1 MIDYSYKAYD
11 SQGVPVSGEINA
23 PNRDEALAKI
33 RSRGL
38 MPYRAEAIA
47 DHGPSIPLTLRNGR
61 PRIPRS
67 SAALFYRELSVML
80 GAELRIEQA
89 LAIVE
94 RLFPKKAQ
102 AAIIADL
109 REKIRQGRSL
119 SSALRDYPESFE
131 PFEVALLR
139 NGEVR
144 GDTAGAAAMAAELLE
159 RSLAVRGR
167 FISAMIYP
175 AILAFA
181 ATAAILVVALVLAP
195 TILPMYERGGAS
207 PPFAFSALIVF
218 SEILRGWW
226 WALLLVLAAAAAWF
240 GRAFRDQA
248 FRRRVDKALLAI
260 PVIGAA
266 IANSEAA
273 RVSRTLASL
282 LQAGAPLT
290 DALAEASEVLVNS
303 AFRDHFRAARDRVRQ
318 GDSLSASI
326 ADLQV
331 FPATVRHFIL
341 VGEQTGRLADMLSH
355 AAGYAEASATRS
367 IDRIMTSLSPILT
380 LVMGLLVGSL
390 IAVVLSAILGANEV
404 LVG

>member
-11 SQGVPVSGEINA
+11 SHGASVNGEIDA
-23 PNRDEALAKI
+23 ANRDEALAKI

-38 MPYRAEAIA
+38 IPYRAEARG
-47 DHGPSIPLTLRNGR
+47 DQKSVFSLSLPNGR
-61 PRIPRS
+61 AGIPRK
-67 SAALFYRELSVML
+67 SAALFYREISVML
-80 GAELRIEQA
+80 GAELRVEQA

-94 RLFPKKAQ
+94 RLFPKKEHAK
-102 AAIIADL
+102 IIAEI

-119 SSALRDYPESFE
+119 SAALRDYPESFE
-131 PFEVALLR
+131 PFEIALLR

-144 GDTAGAAAMAAELLE
+144 GDTAGAAAMAADLLE

-195 TILPMYERGGAS
+195 TILPMYERGGAA
-207 PPFAFSALIVF
+207 PPLAFSALIVF
-218 SEILRGWW
+218 SNVLRGWW
-226 WALLLVLAAAAAWF
+226 WALLLIAAAAVAWF
-240 GRAFRDQA
+240 LRSLRNQD
-248 FRRRVDKALLAI
+248 FRRRLDKAALGI

-273 RVSRTLASL
+273 RVCRTLASL
-282 LQAGAPLT
+282 LKAGAPLT
-290 DALAEASEVLVNS
+290 DALAEASEVFGNS
-303 AFRDHFRAARDRVRQ
+303 VFREHFRAARDRVRQ
-318 GDSLSASI
+318 GDALSSSI
-326 ADLQV
+326 ADLKA

-341 VGEQTGRLADMLSH
+341 VGEQTGRLSDMLSH

-404 LVG
+404 LTG

>member
-11 SQGVPVSGEINA
+11 SRGVPVSGEINA
-23 PNRDEALAKI
+23 PSRDEALAMI

-38 MPYRAEAIA
+38 TPYRAEALA
-47 DHGPSIPLTLRNGR
+47 DQKPLLSLSLSNARA
-61 PRIPRS
+61 RIPRKA
-67 SAALFYRELSVML
+67 AALFYRELSVML
-80 GAELRIEQA
+80 SAELRIEQA

-94 RLFPKKAQ
+94 RLFPQKEQ

-119 SSALRDYPESFE
+119 SSALRDHPESFE
-131 PFEVALLR
+131 PFEIALLR

-144 GDTAGAAAMAAELLE
+144 GDIAGASAMAAELLE
-159 RSLAVRGR
+159 RSLAVRGK

-175 AILAFA
+175 AILAFS

-195 TILPMYERGGAS
+195 TILPMYERGGAT
-207 PPFAFSALIVF
+207 PPFAFSALIAF
-218 SEILRGWW
+218 SNLLRGWW
-226 WALLLVLAAAAAWF
+226 WAMLLLLAGAGAWF
-240 GRAFRDQA
+240 GRALKSPD
-248 FRRRVDKALLAI
+248 FRRRIDRATLAI
-260 PVIGAA
+260 PVIGGA

-282 LQAGAPLT
+282 LKAGAPLT
-290 DALAEASEVLVNS
+290 DALAEASEVFDNA
-303 AFRDHFRAARDRVRQ
+303 AFRDYFRGARDRVRQ
-318 GDSLSASI
+318 GDSLSSSI
-326 ADLQV
+326 ADMPA

-380 LVMGLLVGSL
+380 LVMGVLVGSL

>member
-11 SQGVPVSGEINA
+11 SQGVPVSGEVNA
-23 PNRDEALAKI
+23 MNRDEALAKI

-38 MPYRAEAIA
+38 MPYRAEALA
-47 DHGPSIPLTLRNGR
+47 GQKPLFSLSPRNGR
-61 PRIPRS
+61 ARIPRK
-67 SAALFYRELSVML
+67 SAALFYRELAVML

-94 RLFPKKAQ
+94 RLFPQKAQ
-102 AAIIADL
+102 STIIADL

-131 PFEVALLR
+131 SFEVALLR

-144 GDTAGAAAMAAELLE
+144 GDIAGAAAMAADLLE

-207 PPFAFSALIVF
+207 PPLAFSALIVF
-218 SEILRGWW
+218 SNILRGWW
-226 WALLLVLAAAAAWF
+226 WALLLLLAAAAAWF
-240 GRAFRDQA
+240 GRALRGED
-248 FRRRVDKALLAI
+248 FRRRVDKAALAI

-282 LQAGAPLT
+282 LKAGAPLT
-290 DALAEASEVLVNS
+290 DALAEASEVFGNS
-303 AFRDHFRAARDRVRQ
+303 AFRDHFRSARDRVRQ
-318 GDSLSASI
+318 GDSLSSAI

-331 FPATVRHFIL
+331 FPATVRHFIV

-390 IAVVLSAILGANEV
+390 IAVVLSAILGANDV